1 MRFCVGLLVGL
12 AMLGCPE
19 EQTRC
24 TALSCP
30 VGQVCHSDGECKDV
44 LCQSHSCADDR
55 TVLLCLSQ
63 TQTREKPCGENELCL
78 HGRCELAACTPGS
91 YRCTPA
97 LVRERCLSNGQGF
110 KTDPCPEE
118 TSCHEGACL
127 PESCTDDDNN
137 CVDVETVRQCNRN
150 RTAMETVDCEPGM
163 RCARGACR
171 SVICRPGETGCADET
186 HAGYCDETG
195 TAWVADQTCDP
206 DTLSKCVGG
215 ECVPEC
221 TRQARVGA
229 SYLGCNYRAVEL
241 PNLRGPEHDP
251 HPFAVTVAN
260 SSNVPAKVHLWQPGQ
275 VQLIG
280 DMTWEEPQLCTGVD
294 CLESRQ
300 SLADALIARTEIQQV
315 LALLPES
322 LRAGATGSGA
332 WYAAECS
339 EQGRCRLQADRPGGG
354 FSGLRLPERG
364 RCVVGEEAIPV
375 PCFVSDPTERMAI
388 TLGKQRLVLHDV
400 QIGGRLSADRS
411 QVESGR
417 LVGLI
422 TEAQAVDVLLD
433 DPERAISGSSS
444 LDAYLDPRARLEA
457 TDDRPA
463 GWRLK
468 LTFTTQARAGE
479 VPGQDSGQR
488 LLSAFVNE
496 LGGFID
502 ARVQSEVLDPTGVVT
517 SRPQGAVQFV
527 EVPPQGTAILLLN
540 SSRRAEVGPVSAGYR
555 LGSSVPVSAFQF
567 NPLCCNFNYSNDASL
582 LLPESAGGDDYVVL
596 SQPQWFEKPGFVSI
610 ASLADNTEVTLV
622 LPPSLRQ
629 RPDRVNA
636 GDNVEFDEQGQATI
650 TLAADEVWTLLT
662 RNGTPNPDLT
672 GLRVL
677 TRGGKGVL
685 VYAGH
690 ESMQVPSQMGAPD
703 HVEEMIPPL
712 DTWGRRFIVT
722 PPIRRNPGYAGETT
736 WYRVLAGPGGARFH
750 LSDGELGSGYAS
762 SIAECSTLV
771 DEGRVHLTGLES
783 CAFSTQGDF
792 FLEADGPVLVAQLFA
807 GQEAVAL
814 EQLIAAGDPSMT
826 IIPPIDQL
834 RSSYLFMTPTTYAAD
849 YVTVAVPGD
858 VDLLLDGV
866 IVDLVNMGEE
876 GLDPFLVEQPR
887 AIGDSHWVRYTIRL
901 SDGAHRLESSQ
912 AGVAFAA
919 SVYAFDAF
927 VSYAYPGGMNL
938 SKSSQ

>member
-1 MRFCVGLLVGL
+1 MALALV
-12 AMLGCPE
+12 GCPE

-63 TQTREKPCGENELCL
+63 TQTREKSCGENELCL

-97 LVRERCLSNGQGF
+97 MVRERCLSNGQGY
-110 KTDPCPEE
+110 KTDPCPDD

-127 PESCTDDDNN
+127 PESCGPEDNS
-137 CVDVETVRQCNRN
+137 CVDTETVRQCNRN
-150 RTAMETVDCEPGM
+150 RTAMETVACDPGM

-186 HAGYCDETG
+186 HAGHCDDTG
-195 TAWVADQTCDP
+195 TAWVPDQTCDP
-206 DTLSKCVGG
+206 DTLSKCHGG

-221 TRQARVGA
+221 TRQAMVGA
-229 SYLGCNYRAVEL
+229 SYLGCNYRAIEL

-275 VQLIG
+275 VQHVEDLV
-280 DMTWEEPQLCTGVD
+280 WEQPQLCSGID

-300 SLADALIARTEIQQV
+300 ELAEALVARTEIDQV
-315 LALLPES
+315 LALLPED
-322 LRAGATGSGA
+322 LRAGGSGSAA
-332 WYAAECS
+332 WYAAECP
-339 EQGRCRLQADRPGGG
+339 EGGRCRLHSDRPGGG
-354 FSGLRLPERG
+354 FSGLSLPSRG

-375 PCFVSDPTERMAI
+375 PCFVTDPSERIAI
-388 TLGKQRLVLHDV
+388 TLGKQRVVLHDV
-400 QIGGRLSADRS
+400 VVGGRLSADR
-411 QVESGR
+411 QRVETGR
-417 LVGLI
+417 LVGLV
-422 TEAQAVDVLLD
+422 TEAQAAEILLD
-433 DPERAISGSSS
+433 DPEVSDGQLVTLAS
-444 LDAYLDPRARLEA
+444 YLDPGARLDETA
-457 TDDRPA
+457 DRPA
-463 GWRLK
+463 GWQLK
-468 LTFTTQARAGE
+468 LSFSTQARPGE
-479 VPGQDSGQR
+479 VPGEDSGQR

-502 ARVQSEVLDPTGVVT
+502 ARVQSEVLAANGEVVG
-517 SRPQGAVQFV
+517 RPQGAVQFV

-540 SSRRAEVGPVSAGYR
+540 SNRRAEVGPVSAGYR
-555 LGSSVPVSAFQF
+555 LGASVPVSAFQF

-582 LLPESAGGDDYVVL
+582 LLPESAGADDYVVL

-610 ASLADNTEVTLV
+610 ASLADGTEVTLI
-622 LPPSLRQ
+622 LPPSLRE

-636 GDNVEFDEQGQATI
+636 GENVEFDAQGQATL

-685 VYAGH
+685 VYSGH

-722 PPIRRNPGYAGETT
+722 PPVRRNPDYAGETT
-736 WYRVLAGPGGARFH
+736 WYRVLAGPTGVRF
-750 LSDGELGSGYAS
+750 SVPDTELGPGYAG
-762 SIAECSTLV
+762 SIVECSTLV
-771 DEGRVHLTGLES
+771 RDERVQLAALES
-783 CAFSTQGDF
+783 CAFSAQGDF
-792 FLEADGPVLVAQLFA
+792 FLEADGPVLIAQLFA

-814 EQLIAAGDPSMT
+814 DQLIAAGDPSMT

-866 IVDLVNMGEE
+866 IVDLINMGEV
-876 GLDPFLVEQPR
+876 GVDPFLVEQPT
-887 AIGDSHWVRYTIRL
+887 AIGDSQWVRYTIRL
-901 SDGAHRLESSQ
+901 SDGAHRLESAQ
-912 AGVAFAA
+912 PGVAFSA

-938 SKSSQ
+938 AKAAQ